1 MTGPS
6 WNDLTPEQRI
16 ELLRN
21 PYFDEAMPIL
31 FCVVFVAAILI
42 LMTYIPKDPK

>member
-21 PYFDEAMPIL
+21 PYFDVAMPIL